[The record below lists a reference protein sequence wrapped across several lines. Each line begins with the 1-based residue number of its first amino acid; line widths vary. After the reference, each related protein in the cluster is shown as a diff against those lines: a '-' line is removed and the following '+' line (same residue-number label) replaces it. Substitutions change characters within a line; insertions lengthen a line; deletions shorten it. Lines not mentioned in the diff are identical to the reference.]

1 MRDEV
6 KNRQGVSADKIWTDD
21 FSRKLIESSPIGIY
35 IVQRGKFKLV
45 SPEFQ
50 RITGYS
56 EEELLGKSSMD
67 LVHPEDR
74 EMVREAA
81 IAVLKKNLLSPY
93 EFRAIGKNR
102 EMRWILETLT
112 SLEYDGRPAA
122 LGYFVDITDR
132 KEKEAAVTA
141 IKEQLAVTLG
151 SIGDGVIS
159 TDTDGTITLMNRAAE
174 EVTGWKEKEAV
185 GRPLTEVF
193 HIINEKTRERC
204 VNPVEQVLET
214 GEIVGLANHT
224 VLLSRDGSEKILADS
239 GAPIRDKNGR
249 IIGVVLVFRDVTEQT
264 QTERRLLEKLRESEK
279 KYRDLFENS
288 TDIHFILDREGI
300 YTEVNEQFL
309 RESGYERGQIVGTRF
324 GTLPHP
330 DDMGI
335 VLEAYDK
342 ALRGETSRFEMRAR
356 KKDGGFVWY
365 SIINRPI
372 LNNDGKVVS
381 IHGVARNIDEQ
392 KRTEK
397 ALRESEEK
405 FRITFDSAP
414 DSVTISR
421 IEDGRYLYVND
432 GFCSFTGYSKE
443 EAIGKT
449 PFELDLYVNPAAREK
464 LLGRLQEKGM
474 VGGFELQF
482 RMKDGRVLDAL
493 LSGKIFRYG
502 KEQCLVAVTKDITEF
517 KRTQE
522 ELRRSEKRYRDLF
535 DSVSDLIYTQDLEG
549 RFTDANRA
557 LARIFGYELDEF
569 IGRKASDFM
578 KPELR
583 DLFHAEYVEGI
594 KKKGHY
600 EGITSYFTKDGRK
613 IYLEY
618 RSSLIRP
625 EEGEPFISGIA
636 RDVTERI
643 LAEREIKKLNK
654 QMLQAQKMEAV
665 GTLAGGIA
673 HDFNNLL
680 QGILGYAQILIMPRD
695 ESDPDI
701 ASLRQIEKAANRASE
716 LTRQLLTFSR
726 KVESK
731 PRPVN
736 LNQEVQEVEK
746 LLKRTIPKMIEI
758 ELHLE
763 EGLET
768 INADPSQLEQVIMN
782 LGVNARDAMPEGGKL
797 LLETENVFLD
807 EGYCRDHLGARP
819 GKYVL
824 LTISDTGFGMDKDT
838 LEHIFDPFFTT
849 KEVGKGTGLG
859 LAMVYGIVKS
869 HEGYIM
875 CYSEPGQGTT
885 FKIYLPAIEG
895 NTEDRVSEQK
905 EKTMPEGGN
914 ETILLVDDE
923 QLLRDIGKD
932 MLEQFG
938 YTVIVA
944 QDGESALE
952 LYREKEKDIS
962 LIILDL
968 IMPGMGGKR
977 CLEKLLT
984 MNPGIK
990 VVIASGYSINGH
1002 GKDALEA
1009 GARAF
1014 VSKPYELKQMLR
1026 VVRKVLD
1033 E

>member
-1 MRDEV
+1 MRNEV
-6 KNRQGVSADKIWTDD
+6 KSKQGVPADKIWTDE

-35 IVQRGKFKLV
+35 IVQRGNFKLV

-56 EEELLGKSSMD
+56 EQELLGKSSMD

-81 IAVLKKNLLSPY
+81 IAMLKKNLLSPY
-93 EFRAIGKNR
+93 EFRAIGKNS
-102 EMRWILETLT
+102 EMRWILETVT
-112 SLEYDGRPAA
+112 SLEYKGQPAA
-122 LGYFVDITDR
+122 LGYFVDITER
-132 KEKEAAVTA
+132 KEKEAAVAA
-141 IKEQLAVTLG
+141 IKEQLAVTLS

-174 EVTGWKEKEAV
+174 EVTGWKETEAI
-185 GRPLTEVF
+185 GRPLTDVF
-193 HIINEKTRERC
+193 HIINEKTREPC

-224 VLLSRDGSEKILADS
+224 VLISREGAEKILADS
-239 GAPIRDKNGR
+239 GAPIRGKDR
-249 IIGVVLVFRDVTEQT
+249 QVIGVVLVFRDVTEQRKR
-264 QTERRLLEKLRESEK
+264 ERHLLEKLRKSEK

-288 TDIHFILDREGI
+288 TDIHFIFDREGV

-309 RESGYERGQIVGTRF
+309 RESGYERGQIIGTHF
-324 GTLPHP
+324 GAFPHP
-330 DDMGI
+330 DDMAI
-335 VLEAYDK
+335 VLDAYDK

-356 KKDGGFVWY
+356 KKDGNFVWY
-365 SIINRPI
+365 SFVNRPI
-372 LNNDGKVVS
+372 LNNNGEVVA

-397 ALRESEEK
+397 ALRKSEEK

-449 PFELDLYVNPAAREK
+449 AIELGLYANPADRE
-464 LLGRLQEKGM
+464 RLITSLQDKGT
-474 VGGFELQF
+474 VEGFELQF
-482 RMKDGRVLDAL
+482 RMKDGLVLDGL

-502 KEQCLVAVTKDITEF
+502 KEDCLVAVVKDVTEF

-569 IGRKASDFM
+569 IGRKAADFM

-583 DLFHAEYVEGI
+583 DLFNAEYVEGI

-636 RDVTERI
+636 RDVTDRI

-680 QGILGYAQILIMPRD
+680 QGILGYTQILIMPRD

-736 LNQEVQEVEK
+736 LNQEVHEVEK
-746 LLKRTIPKMIEI
+746 LLKRTIPKMIDI

-797 LLETENVFLD
+797 VIETENVFLD
-807 EGYCRDHLGARP
+807 ESYCRDHLGARP

-824 LTISDTGFGMDKDT
+824 LSISDTGFGMDKDT

-875 CYSEPGQGTT
+875 CYSEPGQGTA
-885 FKIYLPAIEG
+885 FKIYLPVIEG
-895 NTEDRVSEQK
+895 NTEDRILEKK
-905 EKTMPEGGN
+905 EKTIPERGN

-923 QLLRDIGKD
+923 ELLRDIGKD

-938 YTVIVA
+938 YTVLLA

-952 LYREKEKDIS
+952 LYSEKKNIS

-984 MNPGIK
+984 MNPEIK

-1014 VSKPYELKQMLR
+1014 VSKPYELKQMLQ